1 MAKITFFNSAEQ
13 AGEKPREISS
23 ILIQGSPISIL
34 LMVEMVS
41 DGPGEDPGDL

>member
-1 MAKITFFNSAEQ
+1 MARLIYEEFPEPKLADYWQ
-13 AGEKPREISS
+13 ISS
-23 ILIQGSPISIL
+23 ILIQGSLISIL